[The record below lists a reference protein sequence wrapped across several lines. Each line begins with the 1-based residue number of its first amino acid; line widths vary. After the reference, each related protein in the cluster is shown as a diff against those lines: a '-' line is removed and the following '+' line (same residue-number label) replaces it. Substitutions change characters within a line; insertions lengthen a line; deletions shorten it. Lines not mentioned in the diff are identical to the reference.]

1 MSNTPNRR
9 KKFMLVVFIIFAI
22 IVCILSEKYKAPE
35 NTHRFSNI
43 IAETQIPT
51 ISYLQFQKSQ
61 YSRGK
66 YYTVVYIYDPKIYNK
81 EDLAKEVKKRLE
93 NAGYLIT
100 VFHLSNDHFYMQAE
114 SERLFFEISVFPDL
128 LGITVSEK

>member
-51 ISYLQFQKSQ
+51 IS
-61 YSRGK
+61 
-66 YYTVVYIYDPKIYNK
+66 
-81 EDLAKEVKKRLE
+81 
-93 NAGYLIT
+93 
-100 VFHLSNDHFYMQAE
+100 
-114 SERLFFEISVFPDL
+114 
-128 LGITVSEK
+128 